1 MRDKKNSSSAH
12 NMGKHAHQEVEKTAS
27 MKQGS
32 TMKQSGMKQS
42 ESYVKHPGSS
52 PTQNIS
58 SMGVGVAKGGSL
70 TAPRPKSTKKKALII
85 AGIVVALLLAVY
97 GGGALFF
104 SSHFFPN
111 TVLTRLLIKSKNRQ
125 IPIRSQSKVKVFLIR
140 LNRVKLQSV
149 LILIKSP
156 RTPQR
161 HRILLFGQ

>member
-12 NMGKHAHQEVEKTAS
+12 NMGKHAHQEVEKTVS

-32 TMKQSGMKQS
+32 TMKQSG
-42 ESYVKHPGSS
+42 SYVNHPESS
-52 PTQNIS
+52 PMQNIS

-111 TVLTRLLIKSKNRQ
+111 TVLNDNDLSFPAK
-125 IPIRSQSKVKVFLIR
+125 
-140 LNRVKLQSV
+140 
-149 LILIKSP
+149 
-156 RTPQR
+156 
-161 HRILLFGQ
+161 